1 MLAPIRI
8 KVSIVEDDS
17 RIRESLFGILEG
29 APGFRCLKSYA
40 TGEEALEG
48 IPLQRPDIVLM
59 DIQLPKMSGIECVA
73 RLKEKAPDLPIVMLT
88 VFEDS
93 DKVFKALEA
102 GACGYLVKRTPPQD
116 LLEAL
121 RQVQSG
127 GAPMTGR
134 VARMV
139 VQSFQRM
146 GASKKETENLTPR
159 ESEILEQLAKG
170 DLCKEIADKLGL
182 SLRTVHTH
190 LKNIYEKLHVRSR
203 TQAVLKYIGR

>member
-1 MLAPIRI
+1 MLAPIPI

-146 GASKKETENLTPR
+146 GASQANGGHALRYSHSGRCQHNRGGHIHWFVCMRLTDTGNPFVTT
-159 ESEILEQLAKG
+159 SYPGPVLA
-170 DLCKEIADKLGL
+170 
-182 SLRTVHTH
+182 
-190 LKNIYEKLHVRSR
+190 Y
-203 TQAVLKYIGR
+203 